1 VSVNQLL
8 ALENRLNSLSPATQ
22 PDAWAVAAYRYGV
35 ALTESPGRSP
45 AEAHNAAKRAL
56 ALFDRAAVYLD
67 EARAPV
73 EHGRIVNAS
82 GAAWRVLGE
91 RDRAIDAFRRAVS
104 LMDGRARSV
113 ETGAALSNLGL
124 AMAENGDPRGA
135 IEVFDRSMAVLRP
148 DPLTG
153 NDNERCRAY
162 AAAALNL
169 AQALLATESSL
180 PRYNR
185 NPRGTSVRTGVP
197 HDAPLYRAL
206 EHADD
211 VATYQRANAVIAD
224 ALTVITIE
232 SAPMQ
237 VGMLHHTGG
246 LIHMKAGA
254 ADDAAASFSS
264 SLNVFSRADMPFQH
278 AIARFNRGCAYE
290 LKGALRHALID
301 FESAAQVFDPR
312 LHRAQWLE
320 AATRLAH
327 VEKELTRA
335 KAGAVRHDHIVH
347 FFVDVGPTDQ
357 LPLLRERL
365 TRVLGLAPEPQRAE
379 FAQFFAALDRMSE
392 AGDVAASDGVLRST
406 LEILME
412 LPEDLLRSALV
423 GFLDAS
429 TVASQDARERS
440 GRRLD
445 QAIQELVMG
454 PQRVRMRDILYEAG
468 WERP

>member
-1 VSVNQLL
+1 MSTNQLEG
-8 ALENRLNSLSPATQ
+8 LENRLNSVSPATH

-56 ALFDRAAVYLD
+56 ALFDRAAVLLD
-67 EARAPV
+67 EVRAPV

-91 RDRAIDAFRRAVS
+91 RDRAIEAFRRAVG
-104 LMDGRARSV
+104 LMDGRARNV

-124 AMAENGDPRGA
+124 AMAEGGDPRGA
-135 IEVFDRSMAVLRP
+135 IGVFDAAMNVLRP
-148 DPLTG
+148 PALGGSTTDDGEL
-153 NDNERCRAY
+153 RRAY

-169 AQALLATESSL
+169 AQALLACEDS
-180 PRYNR
+180 
-185 NPRGTSVRTGVP
+185 
-197 HDAPLYRAL
+197 
-206 EHADD
+206 D
-211 VATYQRANAVIAD
+211 VAATYRRATAVVGEALNAV
-224 ALTVITIE
+224 TIE
-232 SAPMQ
+232 LAPMQ

-246 LIHMKAGA
+246 LLHMNARA
-254 ADDAAASFSS
+254 ADAAIASFSN

-290 LKGALRHALID
+290 LNGALRHALID

-320 AATRLAH
+320 AATRLSN
-327 VEKELTRA
+327 VEQELTRRST
-335 KAGAVRHDHIVH
+335 GAVRHDHVVQ
-347 FFVDVGPTDQ
+347 FFADLGPTEQ

-365 TRVLGLAPEPQRAE
+365 TRVLGFAPEPQRAE
-379 FAQFFAALDRMSE
+379 FAQFFAALDRLCE
-392 AGDVAASDGVLRST
+392 AGDVGASEGVLRSA

-412 LPEDLLRSALV
+412 LPEDLLRSALL

-429 TVASQDARERS
+429 SMVEADVRERS

-445 QAIQELVMG
+445 QAIQELMMG